1 MFFAYQTPLWF
12 AVIWRA
18 VCRILQSKR
27 PSFAIQKTAFCKVL
41 IYKPLWRRWLSLARA
56 WQNVR
61 RQPSLLLNSAH
72 ATAVAMATFRLSMP
86 PESE

>member
-1 MFFAYQTPLWF
+1 MFFAYQTPLRF

-41 IYKPLWRRWLSLARA
+41 IYKPLWRRWFKPCQGVAKRAPSAEPPLELCARYGGGYGYV
-56 WQNVR
+56 Q
-61 RQPSLLLNSAH
+61 
-72 ATAVAMATFRLSMP
+72 AVDAA
-86 PESE
+86 